1 VTYDLPKDEAVAVW
15 DQEAETFDEPADH
28 GLSDPEVRAAWRD
41 LLLPHLPAR
50 PATVA
55 DLGCGTGTLSMLLAE
70 EGYAVRGLDFSPEMV
85 TRARAKATTAPH
97 LDVTF
102 AVGDAATP
110 DLASASVDVVLS
122 RHVLWAMPDPAA
134 ALRRWL
140 DLLVPGGRLLLV
152 EGRWSNGAGLTA
164 DRTRVLVE
172 GAGRTCDVR
181 HLPDPG
187 LWGRAIE
194 DERYLVVSPA

>member
-1 VTYDLPKDEAVAVW
+1 MTYELPKHEAVALW
-15 DQEAETFDEPADH
+15 DQEAATFDEPADH
-28 GLSDPEVRAAWRD
+28 GLSAPEVRAARRD
-41 LLLPHLPAR
+41 LLVPHLPAR

-85 TRARAKATTAPH
+85 TRARAKAATAPH

-110 DLASASVDVVLS
+110 DLAPASVDVVLS

-140 DLLVPGGRLLLV
+140 DLLVPGGLLVLV
-152 EGRWSNGAGLTA
+152 EGRWSNGAGLA
-164 DRTRVLVE
+164 AEQTRVLVE
-172 GAGRTCDVR
+172 GTGRTCDVR
-181 HLPDPG
+181 RLPDPA
-187 LWGRAIE
+187 LWGRAID